1 MSSFLKCLKK
11 IVKECDCFGT
21 FVTFRINRDNEL
33 KSLFGGC
40 STIIYSILAVIYVSY
55 MSYHFIARKNI
66 EFINAYRIVESEP
79 FINLTDIEFNFA
91 FGLESADTENPY
103 IEGDI
108 KYFNYSIFLI
118 ESIDEEKI
126 IKCKNPN
133 KLCSKKIFII

>member
-1 MSSFLKCLKK
+1 M
-11 IVKECDCFGT
+11 ICD
-21 FVTFRINRDNEL
+21 L
-33 KSLFGGC
+33 
-40 STIIYSILAVIYVSY
+40 ILQ
-55 MSYHFIARKNI
+55 
-66 EFINAYRIVESEP
+66 
-79 FINLTDIEFNFA
+79 
-91 FGLESADTENPY
+91 LESNVVSEHPY

>member
-55 MSYHFIARKNI
+55 MSYHFSNYQLSIVNYQLIVIVGLSKSGSDST
-66 EFINAYRIVESEP
+66 YRYVGFTVS
-79 FINLTDIEFNFA
+79 
-91 FGLESADTENPY
+91 
-103 IEGDI
+103 
-108 KYFNYSIFLI
+108 SIGRF
-118 ESIDEEKI
+118 
-126 IKCKNPN
+126 
-133 KLCSKKIFII
+133 